1 MRALTEANG
10 VKQGE
15 KRETTGCGEGAA
27 ENDESGTAA
36 HRDGQ
41 FLELLRM

>member
-10 VKQGE
+10 VKRE
-15 KRETTGCGEGAA
+15 KKRITAGCGEGAA

-36 HRDGQ
+36 RRDWR